1 MKVVLDHSTEQEHVN
16 LKLFD
21 QDDKILN
28 KYRGIY
34 VGFKDQSIKNGGYQ
48 MINDILSID
57 VVAKLLTFDIFSEF
71 VDHLSKCY
79 DYCDED
85 RLIVLEMIDMKL

>member
-1 MKVVLDHSTEQEHVN
+1 MKVVLDHSTEHMHTD

-28 KYRGIY
+28 QYRGIY
-34 VGFKDQSIKNGGYQ
+34 VGLKDQAIKNGGYQ
-48 MINDILSID
+48 MINDVLSID
-57 VVAKLLTFDIFSEF
+57 VVAKLLAFDVFSEF
-71 VDHLSKCY
+71 ANHLSKCY